1 MADPEDDG
9 SGGEFLRVR
18 IVLDITRPLPRCC
31 KLWAERKLVGWV
43 GLKYEQLPNFCYLCG
58 IVGHGDRDC
67 EVWLRGKGRLRREDQ
82 HYGDWLRAEATRVTR
97 KSVAVIAGA
106 SRSQAPWMKQKEFQ
120 VHNQSKQSGD
130 SSQSNTMDNSGLG
143 SRRVIKVKHASVP
156 NPVVSPIVVVSQG
169 SSSEREQVALNADGG
184 FSEMQAV
191 RLEKCMVGLTITK
204 PMGL

>member
-18 IVLDITRPLPRCC
+18 IVLDITRPLPRCR

-82 HYGDWLRAEATRVTR
+82 HYMEIG
-97 KSVAVIAGA
+97 
-106 SRSQAPWMKQKEFQ
+106 
-120 VHNQSKQSGD
+120 
-130 SSQSNTMDNSGLG
+130 
-143 SRRVIKVKHASVP
+143 
-156 NPVVSPIVVVSQG
+156 
-169 SSSEREQVALNADGG
+169 
-184 FSEMQAV
+184 
-191 RLEKCMVGLTITK
+191 
-204 PMGL
+204 